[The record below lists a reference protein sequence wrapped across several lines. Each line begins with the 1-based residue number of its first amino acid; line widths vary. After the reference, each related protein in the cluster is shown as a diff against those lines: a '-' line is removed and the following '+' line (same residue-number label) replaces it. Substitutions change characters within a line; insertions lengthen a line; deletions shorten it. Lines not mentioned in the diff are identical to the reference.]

1 MDEREPGSRWAA
13 VPLIALLVL
22 VSLAALYA
30 LHIERTRPALKPALA
45 TGPALPVV
53 ELWVSTADRKLKL
66 LQQPDIPMS
75 VRGTSTADVVIDVQ
89 KTYQT
94 MEGFGAAMTDSSAWL
109 LQNKLNA
116 LQRAELLHELY
127 GPPPNLDLNMM
138 RLPIGASDFSLELY
152 TMDDMPFGQVDPQ
165 LEHFN
170 VAPNKTAII
179 PTVREVLSIDPD
191 LHIIASSWTAPAWMK
206 DSGNLLGGTLLEQ
219 YEGAY
224 ADYLVKY
231 LDAFRSY
238 GIPIFALTLQNE
250 PNFEPITYPGMR
262 LGSDQR
268 ARIISQ
274 YLGPKLAKRRSTT
287 RILEWDHNWNHPEQP
302 LAVLSNPD
310 AARYIDGV
318 AWHCYEGNPRAQGTV
333 HRQFPDKDVY
343 ITECSGGDWASG
355 INGELIWF
363 SRDLLIA
370 GIRQWARAVV
380 YWNLALDE
388 NYGPH
393 FGGCA
398 LCKGVVT
405 IDSDTGAVSRN
416 DEYYAIGHFSR
427 FVLPGAVRVNST
439 ATDKGLDNV
448 AFQNTSDGSIVLVMV
463 NSNEIVRHVSVAEGK
478 TRFEYA
484 MPPRSVATFVWSP
497 DQAVAI
503 VRRALWWLKRAG
515 SKTL

>member
-1 MDEREPGSRWAA
+1 MPGSRWAA

-30 LHIERTRPALKPALA
+30 LHIERARPALKPALA
-45 TGPALPVV
+45 TGPTLPVV

-219 YEGAY
+219 YESAY

-262 LGSDQR
+262 LSADQR
-268 ARIISQ
+268 ARIVAQ
-274 YLGPKLAKRRSTT
+274 YLGPKLAKRKSAT

-318 AWHCYEGNPRAQGTV
+318 AWHCYEGSPHAQGTV

-448 AFQNTSDGSIVLVMV
+448 AFQNASDGSIVLVMV
-463 NSNEIVRHVSVAEGK
+463 NSDENVRHVSVAEGK
-478 TRFEYA
+478 TRFEYK

-503 VRRALWWLKRAG
+503 VRRALWWLKKVG
-515 SKTL
+515 SGTHLY